1 MARRKHEAIPWETV
15 AKIYRRLLGSHVL
28 DRLALELHGIDV
40 STGKQVAMT
49 PQSAGTSSA
58 FAWAC
63 LEYLRSGYSGDA
75 LRANAKA
82 LEDAIKVLE
91 ADGGEALAIYM
102 TRGPLGEMS
111 GMMKAAQAVEAMRDL
126 AKSLHRQAQRIEAAH
141 AGASFGALL
150 ARRLQGQEI
159 SAGMAR
165 KVYDA
170 LIEAAHAEG
179 CTLPPLDDDGALRK
193 ALGRGAAKVRK

>member
-15 AKIYRRLLGSHVL
+15 AKIHRRLLGAHAL

-40 STGKQVAMT
+40 STGRQVAMT
-49 PQSAGTSSA
+49 PQSARTSSA

-102 TRGPLGEMS
+102 AG
-111 GMMKAAQAVEAMRDL
+111 AADGVIAMTLAQRAVWSMRDL
-126 AKSLHRQAQRIEAAH
+126 AKSLHRQAQRIEAAD
-141 AGASFGALL
+141 AGASFGTLL
-150 ARRLQGQEI
+150 ARRLQGQKI
-159 SAGMAR
+159 SVGMAR

-170 LIEAAHAEG
+170 MTDAAHKEG
-179 CTLPPLDDDGALRK
+179 FKLHALEDDGALRR
-193 ALGRGAAKVRK
+193 ALGRGAKVEK